1 MHPANERHAAQSE
14 AAEADEARQRWQ
26 QARLSDPDPTSAVR
40 EVQHGTEQRR
50 RCVWAVWVV
59 VMVAMAAVTVAVVVG
74 PAASRGH
81 EVEGKMVEARQVLA

>member
-40 EVQHGTEQRR
+40 EVQHGTKQRR
-50 RCVWAVWVV
+50 AVWVV
-59 VMVAMAAVTVAVVVG
+59 VMVAMAAVTVAAVAG